1 MGFDPRQWPAGA
13 RSSRPVTGNLDAL
26 LEENAALK
34 QEVLRL
40 RRLLDRYELLE
51 CEPRASTRSQWVSA
65 QLVQLW
71 VRQLMQQPGWT
82 QLRAGDGESGLEG
95 VIAQLNRSSFLPQLS
110 LEQRLDR
117 LAPGLGG
124 DLQTAV
130 AGVRS
135 KQRLAVLCAFALY
148 GVSARE
154 WLAEDPRRVVAD
166 LRQRVQQLEH
176 QRQSRHQGSRRT
188 RSDRRSTDRDGS
200 APGSGAASG
209 SSAGQGDPRR
219 MEALRVLGL
228 RWGASREAI
237 KKAHRRLVK
246 QHHPDLGG
254 EAEAFRRVNDAYQ
267 LLMA

>member
-1 MGFDPRQWPAGA
+1 MGFDPRQWPSGA

-40 RRLLDRYELLE
+40 RRLIDRYERLE
-51 CEPRASTRSQWVSA
+51 REPRASTHTLWVSA
-65 QLVQLW
+65 EQAQHW

-95 VIAQLNRSSFLPQLS
+95 LFVQLNRSSFLPQLS

-117 LAPGLGG
+117 LAPGLGR
-124 DLQTAV
+124 DLQNAV
-130 AGVRS
+130 VGLRS

-154 WLAEDPRRVVAD
+154 WLADDPRRVVAE

-176 QRQSRHQGSRRT
+176 RGSRRT
-188 RSDRRSTDRDGS
+188 RSDRRSTDRERNSTSGSTSAGS
-200 APGSGAASG
+200 AHR
-209 SSAGQGDPRR
+209 DPRR
-219 MEALRVLGL
+219 QEAYRVLGL
-228 RWGASREAI
+228 SWGASREAI

-246 QHHPDLGG
+246 QHHPDMGG
-254 EAEAFRRVNDAYQ
+254 EAEAFRRINDAYQ
-267 LLMA
+267 LLIA

>member
-1 MGFDPRQWPAGA
+1 MGFDPRQWPSGA

-40 RRLLDRYELLE
+40 RRLLDRYERLE
-51 CEPRASTRSQWVSA
+51 REPRASTHTLWVSA
-65 QLVQLW
+65 EQAQHW

-82 QLRAGDGESGLEG
+82 QLRAGDAESGLEG
-95 VIAQLNRSSFLPQLS
+95 LIVQLNRSSFLPQLS

-117 LAPGLGG
+117 LAPGLGR
-124 DLQTAV
+124 DLQNAV
-130 AGVRS
+130 AGLRS

-154 WLAEDPRRVVAD
+154 WLADDPRRVVAE

-176 QRQSRHQGSRRT
+176 RGSRRT
-188 RSDRRSTDRDGS
+188 RSDRRSTDREGS
-200 APGSGAASG
+200 T
-209 SSAGQGDPRR
+209 AGQGDPRR
-219 MEALRVLGL
+219 MEAYRVLGL

-246 QHHPDLGG
+246 QHHPDMGG
-254 EAEAFRRVNDAYQ
+254 EAEAFRRINDAYQ
-267 LLMA
+267 LLIA

>member
-1 MGFDPRQWPAGA
+1 MGFDPRQWPSGA

-40 RRLLDRYELLE
+40 RRLLDRYERLE
-51 CEPRASTRSQWVSA
+51 REPRGSTQTLWVSGE
-65 QLVQLW
+65 QVQHW

-82 QLRAGDGESGLEG
+82 QLRAGDRESGLEG
-95 VIAQLNRSSFLPQLS
+95 LIVQLNRSSFLPQLS

-117 LAPGLGG
+117 LAPGLGR
-124 DLQTAV
+124 DLQNAV
-130 AGVRS
+130 ASLRS

-154 WLAEDPRRVVAD
+154 WLADDPRRVVAE

-176 QRQSRHQGSRRT
+176 QRQRQSRHQGSRRT
-188 RSDRRSTDRDGS
+188 RSDQRSTDRASNSTSGSTSAGS
-200 APGSGAASG
+200 AHR
-209 SSAGQGDPRR
+209 DPRR
-219 MEALRVLGL
+219 QEAYRLLGL
-228 RWGASREAI
+228 SWGASREAI

-246 QHHPDLGG
+246 QHHPDMGG
-254 EAEAFRRVNDAYQ
+254 EAEAFRRINDAYQ
-267 LLMA
+267 LLIG

>member
-1 MGFDPRQWPAGA
+1 MGFDPRQWPSGA

-40 RRLLDRYELLE
+40 RRLLDRYERLE
-51 CEPRASTRSQWVSA
+51 REPRASAQVLWVSA
-65 QLVQLW
+65 EQVQEW
-71 VRQLMQQPGWT
+71 ARQLTRQPGWT
-82 QLRAGDGESGLEG
+82 LLRAGDDGSGLQG

-117 LAPGLGG
+117 LAPGLGR
-124 DLQTAV
+124 DVQAAV
-130 AGVRS
+130 QGLRS
-135 KQRLAVLCAFALY
+135 KQRLAVQAAFALY

-154 WLAEDPRRVVAD
+154 WLADDPRRVVAD
-166 LRQRVQQLEH
+166 LRQRSQQLEQQN
-176 QRQSRHQGSRRT
+176 QRQAGRRT

-200 APGSGAASG
+200 TSGSGSASG

-219 MEALRVLGL
+219 MEAYRVLGL

-246 QHHPDLGG
+246 QHHPDMGG